1 MSGKSVLTFFAFIG
15 VADECV
21 YSGFMGRCESLSL
34 LVSQQGH
41 REEAAEARG
50 ALDGSHSRARWQ
62 EPRAARQA
70 VITSCRG
77 LRGATVHNETLK
89 RYNAKLKGVFQKK
102 TMKGTKTFS

>member
-1 MSGKSVLTFFAFIG
+1 MSGKSILTFFAFIG
-15 VADECV
+15 VTDECV
-21 YSGFMGRCESLSL
+21 YSEFMGRCETLSL

-41 REEAAEARG
+41 REEAEEAEEGRG

-62 EPRAARQA
+62 EPRARQA

-89 RYNAKLKGVFQKK
+89 RYNVKLMVVFKI
-102 TMKGTKTFS
+102 MKGTKTS